1 MKNDIK
7 KIEETEKVKNWDL
20 IFETKKNMYAISN
33 NLKQRDLLLKWILRV
48 K

>member
-20 IFETKKNMYAISN
+20 IFETKKKHVCNFQQFETKRSFAKIN
-33 NLKQRDLLLKWILRV
+33 FKG
-48 K
+48 